1 MTRHGL
7 YGTGLALFAVA
18 AFGFQKNAP
27 TPAGELVNKYCVSC
41 HNQRLKTAN
50 LILDRADSEHP
61 ANSAEA
67 WEKVIVKLR
76 SRAMP
81 PPGMPR
87 PDNATYDSV
96 ADWLGA
102 EIDRA
107 AATHV
112 NPGRTAS
119 LHRLNRAE
127 YANAVRDLVAVEVD
141 AQATL
146 PPDEQAFGFENN
158 AEALSMPPALLD
170 RYVSAAA
177 VIARRAV
184 GDPSMPPAFVR
195 YGAMKN
201 NPNDLTYLRQTER
214 LGEDF
219 PLGTKG
225 GIAAR
230 HYFPVDGEYVF
241 RLRLQRAWDNIIR
254 GLNAPNQI
262 EIRVD
267 GVRVAQFTIGGEKS
281 PSKTFQYD
289 GDEALQARLPVK
301 AGLRQVMATMLKSD
315 DVVPEGGGPDR
326 LSPYSR
332 NSDNANSPIAIAS
345 LLIGGPYEGKVPLD
359 SPSRQL
365 LFVCHPANQA
375 DEAPCAAKILS
386 HLARRAYRRGAA
398 DDDVQ
403 TLLGFYNRA
412 RATGSFDDGIRSAL
426 ERVLVSPDFLFRIEA
441 DPPSDRAQRQEQ
453 AVRSSGAAPGAVYRI
468 SDVELA
474 SRLSFFLWSSIP
486 DDTLLDLAIRGK
498 LHEPAVLE
506 QQVSRMFADPRARA
520 ALVQNFFEDWLQT
533 RNVWL
538 LNPDSTKFPWF
549 DDNLRTE
556 FVTETELFLDA
567 QLKEDHSIIDLLTSD
582 ETFLNEQ
589 LARHY
594 GISGIYG
601 SHFRRVK
608 LTDENRFGLLGKA
621 SVLAVTSYTT
631 RTSPTIRGKWLLEN
645 ILAAPMPPPP
655 PNVPVL
661 ESSNKGGKP
670 LAVREMLEM
679 HRASA
684 ACAACHTRMDPLG
697 LSLENFDAI
706 GQWRTTDAG
715 RAIDA
720 SGVLLDG
727 TKVDG
732 PRDLRQALV
741 AKKTQFATAVTEKLL
756 TYALGRGLEYY
767 DAPAVRTIDRAAVA
781 DGYRWSSLIQ
791 AVVKSAPFQM
801 RTAARSASE

>member
-1 MTRHGL
+1 MTRHGI
-7 YGTGLALFAVA
+7 YGIATGCLVVFAVA
-18 AFGFQKNAP
+18 AFGFQDNKPA
-27 TPAGELVNKYCVSC
+27 TPASELVNKYCVGC
-41 HNQRLKTAN
+41 HNQKLKTAN
-50 LILDRADSEHP
+50 LLLDRADSQHP
-61 ANSAEA
+61 ANSAQA

-87 PDNATYDSV
+87 PDDATYDSV
-96 ADWLGA
+96 ADWLETG
-102 EIDRA
+102 IDRA
-107 AATHV
+107 AAAKV

-158 AEALSMPPALLD
+158 ADALSMPPALLD

-177 VIARRAV
+177 AIARRAV
-184 GDPSMPPAFVR
+184 GDPNMPPAFVR
-195 YGAMKN
+195 YGAMKDN
-201 NPNDLTYLRQTER
+201 ANDQTYLSQTER

-225 GIAAR
+225 GVAAR
-230 HYFPVDGEYVF
+230 HYFPVDGEYEF
-241 RLRLQRAWDNIIR
+241 KLRLQRAWSSPIR
-254 GLNAPNQI
+254 GLNVPNHF

-267 GVRVAQFTIGGEKS
+267 GVRVAQFTLGGGKA
-281 PSKTFQYD
+281 PTPTFEYD
-289 GDEALQARLPVK
+289 GDEALHVRVPVK

-315 DVVPEGGGPDR
+315 DAEPEGGGPDR

-345 LLIGGPYEGKVPLD
+345 LLIGGPYNGKVPLD
-359 SPSRQL
+359 SPSRKL
-365 LFVCHPANQA
+365 LFVCRPANA
-375 DEAPCAAKILS
+375 VDEVPCATRIAS
-386 HLARRAYRRGAA
+386 NLARRAYRRAA
-398 DDDVQ
+398 TDDDVQ
-403 TLLGFYNRA
+403 TLLGFFERA
-412 RATGSFDDGIRSAL
+412 RAAGTFDDGIRSAL

-441 DPPSDRAQRQEQ
+441 DPAG
-453 AVRSSGAAPGAVYRI
+453 VAPGGAYRV

-486 DDTLLDLAIRGK
+486 DDPLLDVAIRGK

-506 QQVSRMFADPRARA
+506 QQVRRMLADPRTRA
-520 ALVQNFFEDWLQT
+520 SLIQNFFDDWLQT

-549 DDNLRTE
+549 DDNLRTA

-567 QLKEDHSIIDLLTSD
+567 QLKEDHSILDLLTSD

-589 LARHY
+589 LGRHY
-594 GISGIYG
+594 GISGVYG

-608 LTDENRFGLLGKA
+608 LTNENRFGLLGKA

-631 RTSPTIRGKWLLEN
+631 RTSPTIRGKYLLEN
-645 ILAAPMPPPP
+645 ILAAPMPAPP
-655 PNVPVL
+655 PNIPAL
-661 ESSNKGGKP
+661 ESSNKEGKP
-670 LAVREMLEM
+670 LSVREMLEM
-679 HRASA
+679 HRASP
-684 ACAACHTRMDPLG
+684 ACAGCHARMDPLG

-706 GQWRTTDAG
+706 GQWRETDAG
-715 RAIDA
+715 HAIDA

-727 TKVDG
+727 TKVNG
-732 PRDLRQALV
+732 PRELRQALM
-741 AKKTQFATAVTEKLL
+741 AQKTQFAAAVTEKLL

-767 DAPAVRTIDRAAVA
+767 DAPAVRAIDRSAAA
-781 DGYRWSSLIQ
+781 DGYRWSSLMLAI
-791 AVVKSAPFQM
+791 VKSAPFQM
-801 RTAARSASE
+801 RTAAQQAGESR